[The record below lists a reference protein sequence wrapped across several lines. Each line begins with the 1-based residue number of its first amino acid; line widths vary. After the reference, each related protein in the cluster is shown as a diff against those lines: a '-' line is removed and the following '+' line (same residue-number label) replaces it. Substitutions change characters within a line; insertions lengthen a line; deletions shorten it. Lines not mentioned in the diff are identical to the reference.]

1 MGVVGGKKRRQSRK
15 QIVGGEASLRR
26 IQTFVLARR
35 TFPLFHGNR
44 LCLIK
49 PGWGVGV
56 GGSALVSIAG
66 KIHIKQLG
74 DASRSLKVL
83 GAGL

>member
-1 MGVVGGKKRRQSRK
+1 MLMYLSEWQSGRKPGELEQKVLGVEGMEGGRGGKKRRKSRK

-26 IQTFVLARR
+26 IQTFVSARR

-49 PGWGVGV
+49 P
-56 GGSALVSIAG
+56 A
-66 KIHIKQLG
+66 QC
-74 DASRSLKVL
+74 
-83 GAGL
+83 